1 MTFGSGWASPS
12 HEPAQIDYDI
22 RGRLE
27 VEDCGLSRGRIFSLG
42 AVTKVWHSG
51 QIGPSCCFALGRG
64 VQMLT
69 SERERLKRRSTEQ
82 GVQGHARSR
91 KRL

>member
-51 QIGPSCCFALGRG
+51 QIGPSCCSALGRG
-64 VQMLT
+64 GESHT
-69 SERERLKRRSTEQ
+69 IPRLILKC
-82 GVQGHARSR
+82 
-91 KRL
+91 

>member
-27 VEDCGLSRGRIFSLG
+27 VEVCGLSRGRILVPRFSLG

-64 VQMLT
+64 GE
-69 SERERLKRRSTEQ
+69 SHAIPRLMFKC
-82 GVQGHARSR
+82 
-91 KRL
+91 

>member
-27 VEDCGLSRGRIFSLG
+27 VEGCGLSRGWILVPHFSLG
-42 AVTKVWHSG
+42 GVTKAWNSG
-51 QIGPSCCFALGRG
+51 QISSLCCSALGRG
-64 VQMLT
+64 EE
-69 SERERLKRRSTEQ
+69 SHAIPRLMFKC
-82 GVQGHARSR
+82 
-91 KRL
+91 